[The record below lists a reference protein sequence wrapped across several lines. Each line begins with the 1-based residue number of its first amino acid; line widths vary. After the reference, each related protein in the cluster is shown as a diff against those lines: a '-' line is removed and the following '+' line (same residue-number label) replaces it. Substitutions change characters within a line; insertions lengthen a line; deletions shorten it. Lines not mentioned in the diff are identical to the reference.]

1 MCVVVVVVVVV
12 VLHDLVL
19 REASS
24 RLCPVHGVGMGAFIH
39 VLDEGDAQGPAA
51 VLIPG
56 EFG

>member
-1 MCVVVVVVVVV
+1 MCVVVV

-24 RLCPVHGVGMGAFIH
+24 RLCPVHGVGVGAFIH